1 MNGLAV
7 DPFEIDFSMSLKKCK
22 KERNISGIGLD
33 GVFGE
38 TPLRD

>member
-7 DPFEIDFSMSLKKCK
+7 DFFEVDFLKCLKKCK
-22 KERNISGIGLD
+22 KERNIGGIGLD
-33 GVFGE
+33 GIFGE